1 MIKISKPWG
10 EERIIAHT
18 DHYVVKEIRVRKGCR
33 LSLQYHREKTETLVL
48 VSGDGYIERNY
59 IEGSIDHF
67 YSNNISVERYQPV
80 YMEPV
85 HVPPGMI
92 HRIGCYNTDAVFIE
106 ISSTELDD
114 VVRLEDDYGR
124 D

>member
-1 MIKISKPWG
+1 MIVKKPWG
-10 EERIIAHT
+10 EERIIAHA
-18 DHYVVKEIRVRKGCR
+18 DNYVVKEIRIRKGCR
-33 LSLQYHREKTETLVL
+33 LSLQYHREKTETLIL
-48 VSGDGYIERNY
+48 VTGDGYIERNY
-59 IEGSIDHF
+59 IESSIDHF
-67 YSNNISVERYQPV
+67 YSDNISVERYYPA

-92 HRIGCYNTDAVFIE
+92 HRIGCHNTDTVFIE

-124 D
+124 E